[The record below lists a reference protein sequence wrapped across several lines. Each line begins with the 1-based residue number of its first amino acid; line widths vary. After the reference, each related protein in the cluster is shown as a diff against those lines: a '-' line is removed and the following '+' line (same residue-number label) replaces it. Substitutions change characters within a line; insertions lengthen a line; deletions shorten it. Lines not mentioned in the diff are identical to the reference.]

1 MANNKVE
8 FGISN
13 LHIFTYEEDES
24 GNVTLGTPYHQRGA
38 INFSPDQ
45 DSNESTLDADDIVY
59 WSDYT
64 EGPVSGSLEVA
75 LFDDAFKTQFLGYR
89 SFVGGGVT
97 QVKGAVKPACGIAF
111 EIKGDKEKRRIVYY
125 NCSLGAI
132 GQTYETI
139 GNEKTPRTETLPF
152 TCAGANATGVVRAR
166 FKPGDTA
173 YDTVFSAPPVPA
185 LQ

>member
-1 MANNKVE
+1 MANKVE

-13 LHIFTYEEDES
+13 LHFFTYTVGDNGS
-24 GNVTLGTPYHQRGA
+24 VVLGTPYHQAGA

-45 DSNESTLDADDIVY
+45 DSNENTLDADDMVY

-64 EGPVSGSLEVA
+64 EGPTSGSLEVA
-75 LFDDAFKTQFLGYR
+75 LFDDAFKTQFLGYGA
-89 SFVGGGVT
+89 FNGGGIA
-97 QVKGAVKPACGIAF
+97 QIKGAVKPACGIAF
-111 EIKGDKEKRRIVYY
+111 EVKGDKEKRKVIYY
-125 NCSLGAI
+125 NCALGAI

-152 TCAGANATGVVRAR
+152 TCTGDNGTGIVRAI

-173 YDTVFSAPPVPA
+173 YDTVFTAPPVPT